1 MLGGVIVKR
10 SFKNM
15 ALIIISIYMIFT
27 LAACNSFKKE
37 PIEIPKVE
45 PEETVETLSKE
56 EQDSI
61 MKGYYQIL
69 AENSHKEDIISY
81 IDDNIKKL
89 DRENA
94 ESMIV
99 SLENFLASTNSSME
113 EDYSLLSRYTEYV
126 SAEMQ
131 SYLHILELE
140 TGNSFTDG
148 EILRIDMDE
157 ILDRALDAEKH
168 LNDFQDGKTSRKIY
182 ELYIEYI
189 KASMIGTG
197 NQYIFAEEGNSKI
210 KDEYLEIYKSIIED
224 NSNTNTADILSQY
237 VKILEENQGDMNS
250 EDVNRFYD
258 EIELIIKEHF

>member
-1 MLGGVIVKR
+1 MKR

-15 ALIIISIYMIFT
+15 TLIIISICMIFA

-69 AENSHKEDIISY
+69 AENSHKEDIIPY

-99 SLENFLASTNSSME
+99 SLESFLVSTNSSME
-113 EDYSLLSRYTEYV
+113 ENYSLLSRYTEYV
-126 SAEMQ
+126 SPEMQ
-131 SYLHILELE
+131 SYLHILEVE

-148 EILRIDMDE
+148 EILRIDIDE
-157 ILDRALDAEKH
+157 ILNRALDAEKH
-168 LNDFQDGKTSRKIY
+168 LNDFQDGKTSGKIY

-210 KDEYLEIYKSIIED
+210 KDEYLEIYNSIIED
-224 NSNTNTADILSQY
+224 NSNTETADILSQY